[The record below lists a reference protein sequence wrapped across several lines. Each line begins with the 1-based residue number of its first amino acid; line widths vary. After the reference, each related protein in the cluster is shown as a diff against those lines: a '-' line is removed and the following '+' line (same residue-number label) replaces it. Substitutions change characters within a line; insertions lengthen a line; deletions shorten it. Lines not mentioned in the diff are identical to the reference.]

1 MIALPLR
8 LGVSLLNLQRR
19 VLPCAARDG
28 DGVWRKEGLGALQTL
43 QPGSRAEHSRAG
55 QAIPPHLCWYSLL
68 LQTFSSAGPR
78 GADLFLRTSLWRQT
92 GKELPAGD
100 GAQIKPNEYGCAF
113 GSEAS
118 GRCAVLIALM
128 GEGREQ
134 ERAVPPPPPASPSC
148 QMPPGRAIGR
158 LAESKRTKHS

>member
-1 MIALPLR
+1 MQHGMGTGYGER
-8 LGVSLLNLQRR
+8 KGWE
-19 VLPCAARDG
+19 PC
-28 DGVWRKEGLGALQTL
+28 KHCNPGAEQ
-43 QPGSRAEHSRAG
+43 SRAG

-68 LQTFSSAGPR
+68 LQTCSSAGPR

-134 ERAVPPPPPASPSC
+134 ERAVPSP
-148 QMPPGRAIGR
+148 QHHRAVRCLQAGQ
-158 LAESKRTKHS
+158 